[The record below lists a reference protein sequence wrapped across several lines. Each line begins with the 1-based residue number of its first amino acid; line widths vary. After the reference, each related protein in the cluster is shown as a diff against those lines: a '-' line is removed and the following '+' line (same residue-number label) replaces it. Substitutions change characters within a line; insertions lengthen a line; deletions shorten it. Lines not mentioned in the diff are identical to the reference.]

1 MQGFRIKA
9 MFSAVENY
17 TPYGGKNKTNK
28 KTKTFVLLGPGRILN
43 YGTLGNLAAR
53 TVYHKQGPPV
63 RPTKMYGSAGPHT
76 TYCTMK

>member
-17 TPYGGKNKTNK
+17 TAYGGKNKTNK
-28 KTKTFVLLGPGRILN
+28 ETKTFVLLGPGRIFN
-43 YGTLGNLAAR
+43 YRTLDNHAAR
-53 TVYHKQGPPV
+53 TVYHEQGPV

-76 TYCTMK
+76 TYCMMK